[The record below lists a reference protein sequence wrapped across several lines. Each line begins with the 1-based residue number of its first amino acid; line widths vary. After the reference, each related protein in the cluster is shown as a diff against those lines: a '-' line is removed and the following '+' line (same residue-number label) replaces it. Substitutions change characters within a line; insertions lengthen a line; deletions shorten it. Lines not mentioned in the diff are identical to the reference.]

1 MTVTVTQPARRDV
14 RGIVGYIAKDN
25 PRAAERFA
33 NDLAGKFATL
43 DEAPLIGREHA
54 DFGTGIRFF
63 PFGSYLIIYR
73 SEKAGVVIIRVLHG
87 ARNLPDAF
95 QAK

>member
-1 MTVTVTQPARRDV
+1 MTAKVTQPARRDI

-33 NDLAGKFATL
+33 NDLVGKFATL

-54 DFGTGIRFF
+54 DFGAGIRLF
-63 PFGSYLIIYR
+63 PFGSYLIVYR
-73 SEKAGVVIIRVLHG
+73 SEKAGIVIMRVLHG
-87 ARNLPDAF
+87 ARNLPEAF
-95 QAK
+95 EKD